1 MGILLVI
8 VNHFLFEK
16 LISLFLKSES
26 GGKKLE
32 TVLCLYEGLFD
43 NRFVSISYCWVD

>member
-16 LISLFLKSES
+16 LISLFLKSDS
-26 GGKKLE
+26 GGKKFSKRPFC
-32 TVLCLYEGLFD
+32 VCMKDCLTIGLFLSAA
-43 NRFVSISYCWVD
+43 VG